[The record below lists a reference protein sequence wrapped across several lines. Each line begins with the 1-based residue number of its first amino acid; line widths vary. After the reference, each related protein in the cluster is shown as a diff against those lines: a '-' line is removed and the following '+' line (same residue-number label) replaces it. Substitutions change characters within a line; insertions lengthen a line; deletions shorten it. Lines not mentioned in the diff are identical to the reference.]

1 MATLSDIK
9 RRIKSVKNTRQITKA
24 MKMVSAAKLR
34 RAHEEMLAARPYAE
48 KIKSL
53 AVSLASRV
61 APGSHPLLSK
71 GSGEGNKIEL
81 ILIASDRGLCGGF
94 NGQLIRT
101 AERFVREHPEQ
112 NVSLNLIGRRA
123 IEYFKNRS
131 HPVVKT
137 RPFGNARPTYATAV
151 EIAGDFVKGYTEGR
165 SCEVYLIYS
174 EFKSILTQ
182 RPVVQKLL
190 PVSAPSTTSFMKEC
204 KSTDNFVPEV
214 VLGAPSVETEEEPA
228 ECIFEPSKEGV
239 LSSLLPKYIEV
250 QIFMGL
256 LESSASEYGARMAA
270 MDSASKNASEMIS
283 GLTLQYNRVRQAA
296 ITKELMEIIGGAEAL
311 K

>member
-53 AVSLASRV
+53 AVSLASKV

-71 GSGEGNKIEL
+71 GSGEGNKTEL

-112 NVSLNLIGRRA
+112 NVNLNLIGRRA

-131 HPVVKT
+131 HPIVKT
-137 RPFGNARPTYATAV
+137 RPFGGGRPSYAAAV
-151 EIAGDFVKGYTEGR
+151 EIAGDFVKGYMEGR
-165 SCEVYLIYS
+165 SSEVYLIYS

-190 PVSAPSTTSFMKEC
+190 PVSAPSIE
-204 KSTDNFVPEV
+204 
-214 VLGAPSVETEEEPA
+214 AEEEPA

-250 QIFMGL
+250 QLFMGL

>member
-34 RAHEEMLAARPYAE
+34 RAQEEMLAARPYAE

-53 AVSLASRV
+53 AASMASKV
-61 APGSHPLLSK
+61 TPESHPLLSK
-71 GSGEGNKIEL
+71 GSGEGKTEL

-101 AERFVREHPEQ
+101 AERFVREHPEV
-112 NVSLNLIGRRA
+112 NVSMNLIGRRA
-123 IEYFKNRS
+123 MEYFKSRS
-131 HPVVKT
+131 IPIVKA
-137 RPFGNARPTYATAV
+137 RPFGNGRPTYAAAV
-151 EIAGDFVKGYTEGR
+151 EIAEDCVKGYMEGR
-165 SCEVYLIYS
+165 SGEVYLIYS

-182 RPVVQKLL
+182 KPVVQKLL
-190 PVSAPSTTSFMKEC
+190 PVTPESEVKE
-204 KSTDNFVPEV
+204 E
-214 VLGAPSVETEEEPA
+214 LA
-228 ECIFEPSKEGV
+228 EFLFEPSEEGV

-250 QIFMGL
+250 QLFKGL
-256 LESSASEYGARMAA
+256 LESSASEYGARMTA
-270 MDSASKNASEMIS
+270 MDSASKNASEMIN
-283 GLTLQYNRVRQAA
+283 GLTLKYNRVRQSV

>member
-53 AVSLASRV
+53 VASLASKV

-71 GSGEGNKIEL
+71 GSGEGKTEL

-101 AERFVREHPEQ
+101 AERFVREHPEV
-112 NVSLNLIGRRA
+112 NVNLNLIGRRA
-123 IEYFKNRS
+123 MEYFKNRS
-131 HPVVKT
+131 HPIVKT
-137 RPFGNARPTYATAV
+137 RPFGSGRPSYAAAV
-151 EIAGDFVKGYTEGR
+151 EIAADFVKGYMEGR
-165 SCEVYLIYS
+165 SSEVYLIYS

-190 PVSAPSTTSFMKEC
+190 PVSAP
-204 KSTDNFVPEV
+204 
-214 VLGAPSVETEEEPA
+214 ETEAKEEPA